1 MQLTLADHPITDLQ
15 FGSSTRLV
23 ETVLTVD
30 PAVLRS
36 LLLEDDSIVSIDFD
50 VVEPRAKA
58 PGNGSDFPGILGAAT
73 TAGIGTTH
81 VLRGAAVSV
90 LAEISPDLTRSATG
104 RVLEM
109 SGAPAAASDY
119 AALMHLLVIPHT
131 KPGLARQAIE
141 KVYRVAGIK
150 VAVALARLALSHP
163 AATVE
168 TFEPVSPADKT
179 REGLPR
185 VAYVG

>member
-15 FGSSTRLV
+15 FGSPTRLD

-50 VVEPRAKA
+50 IVRPGEACRAGPIFDVIEPRAKA

-141 KVYRVAGIK
+141 KVYRVAACAQSSLGN
-150 VAVALARLALSHP
+150 AGNFRAR
-163 AATVE
+163 
-168 TFEPVSPADKT
+168 EP
-179 REGLPR
+179 RG
-185 VAYVG
+185 